1 MNLTNTRRHVRYRM
15 HTPVFVVAPS
25 ATKTVVQGLVSKLSR
40 TGMEVYAGVN
50 LQCGELMEVQFQT
63 TGRTIRVVG
72 MVRNRS
78 GFCFGLEFRG
88 LRVEHHGS
96 PIGGHA

>member
-15 HTPVFVVAPS
+15 HTPVFVVAPN
-25 ATKTVVQGLVSKLSR
+25 ATQKVVQGLVSKLSR

-50 LQCGELMEVQFQT
+50 LQCGELMEIEFRT
-63 TGRTIRVVG
+63 AERTIRVVG

-78 GFCFGLEFRG
+78 GFCFGLEFRAM
-88 LRVEHHGS
+88 RVEHHGFL
-96 PIGGHA
+96 PGGNA